1 MIISEGVYGDKVRN
15 CFEKLQE
22 KQICSIQWNYE
33 TFDFNG
39 NMTNHNR
46 SVHLTFS
53 TLTIEKFCEKLPTRT
68 ILQNIF

>member
-33 TFDFNG
+33 TFGFNG

-46 SVHLTFS
+46 SVRLTFS
-53 TLTIEKFCEKLPTRT
+53 TLI
-68 ILQNIF
+68 I